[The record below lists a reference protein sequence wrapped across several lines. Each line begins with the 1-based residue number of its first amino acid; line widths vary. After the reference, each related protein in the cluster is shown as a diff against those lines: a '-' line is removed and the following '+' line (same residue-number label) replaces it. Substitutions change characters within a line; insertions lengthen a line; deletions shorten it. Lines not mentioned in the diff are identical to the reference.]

1 MLTLARRHALF
12 YFARGLCG
20 HFLKLLACCFL
31 VAKNHSVCAC
41 ACVSLVNCACVRV
54 CGSTCVC
61 SRCSMT
67 PSAGA
72 LHLVQAHVSFSLPP
86 RLFANIDH
94 ASRAHASK
102 SRRITHLS
110 SRAWW
115 SRPRCSCP
123 DLAGHLTR
131 RAPVLRAPGS
141 STRTSYPLTV
151 RPHLLVRKNPAAEP
165 PAEGTGTL
173 PDYLV
178 NRVPKKL
185 RGHPG
190 KKIAQKSRNNC
201 TVNGQGCSCI
211 GTVDLGPKYAQFW
224 N

>member
-1 MLTLARRHALF
+1 MRMRLCFAG
-12 YFARGLCG
+12 YF
-20 HFLKLLACCFL
+20 
-31 VAKNHSVCAC
+31 
-41 ACVSLVNCACVRV
+41 ACVRV

-131 RAPVLRAPGS
+131 RAPVLRTPGS
-141 STRTSYPLTV
+141 
-151 RPHLLVRKNPAAEP
+151 
-165 PAEGTGTL
+165 
-173 PDYLV
+173 D
-178 NRVPKKL
+178 RV
-185 RGHPG
+185 
-190 KKIAQKSRNNC
+190 
-201 TVNGQGCSCI
+201 CSCHPRLTTPHFYSCGNETI
-211 GTVDLGPKYAQFW
+211 RRKFCKRDLELTSIR
-224 N
+224 